1 MNKLK
6 SYFSKADNSMTPAT
20 STLFTKI
27 IQPVF
32 ITLLPSLC
40 LAEHICTDLF
50 KFITDSINIDYNIIE
65 AVCYNTNTDTESTY
79 DSSGS
84 GSGDTIPINPIAQ
97 ICRFNCTDYG
107 LNCKGLSSHIYNA
120 LYYTDELITWTPEQF
135 ESVCLAWNK
144 SIPDSSNITATNTT
158 MDKNVSIGVLTIF
171 GIVCAGVIFVI
182 GKVCYRR

>member
-1 MNKLK
+1 MNKLTQ
-6 SYFSKADNSMTPAT
+6 YFSKVANSAPAT

-50 KFITDSINIDYNIIE
+50 KFITDSINIEYNIIE
-65 AVCYNTNTDTESTY
+65 AVCYNTNSDTESTY

-84 GSGDTIPINPIAQ
+84 GSGDTIPINTIAQ
-97 ICRFNCTDYG
+97 ICHFNCTDYS

-135 ESVCLAWNK
+135 ESICLAWNK